1 MARVR
6 KRTGEMQEFD
16 RRKLEES
23 LRKAGASDETA
34 RRVAERVRPIEGTS
48 TEDLRRMV
56 SQELR
61 RENAALSGAYTSTR
75 RLRARSASE
84 VATGVALINEELL
97 RRYGLASG
105 QSVYVVHMD
114 KRADVEVRSVDS
126 AKPAEILMSRS
137 DLERLGASEGE
148 RVNVRFKS

>member
-84 VATGVALINEELL
+84 VAAGVALINEELL
-97 RRYGLASG
+97 RRYGVASG

>member
-84 VATGVALINEELL
+84 VAAGVALINEELL